1 MDYGYEYYPGPFGQ
15 LRVKK
20 TDNQK
25 PIITIVDQI
34 LALKKDNP
42 KADTSSWKP
51 K

>member
-1 MDYGYEYYPGPFGQ
+1 MDYGYAYYPDSVRQ
-15 LRVKK
+15 LRVNK

-25 PIITIVDQI
+25 PIITLVDQI